1 MNIRKVITNFGPD
14 KTLSEVLF
22 TCENRRWKVYD
33 WCEGKN
39 AHGFLLLLRKEKE
52 QSAQGSSGCKM
63 AAMYWWRCSCE
74 T

>member
-33 WCEGKN
+33 WCEGTN

-52 QSAQGSSGCKM
+52 RAGIKRAQDGG
-63 AAMYWWRCSCE
+63 YVLVE
-74 T
+74 VEL